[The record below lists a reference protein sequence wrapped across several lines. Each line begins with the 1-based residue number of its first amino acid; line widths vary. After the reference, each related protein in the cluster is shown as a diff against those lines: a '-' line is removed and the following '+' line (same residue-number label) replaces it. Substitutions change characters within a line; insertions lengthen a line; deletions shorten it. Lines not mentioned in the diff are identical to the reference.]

1 MRKSIF
7 KKDKN
12 YTFSDYFAF
21 NYPADEIAK
30 ELGYSV
36 QFKIL
41 TLPVETAI
49 DAHIVK
55 KLTSAYYELLPKIN
69 LNSQIA
75 KREVMI
81 APLLHAL
88 IHQIDVR
95 LNIEYPLDIED
106 SRLGGSLDYLLCGEQ
121 EIVVIEAKKSDLDR
135 GFNQLM
141 AELIALDHYEDTENP
156 SMLYGAITIGESWR
170 FAQLDRKKKCIQRDI
185 HSFRFPEDT
194 RDILAI
200 LKGLLIIDKAKF

>member
-30 ELGYSV
+30 ELGYTV
-36 QFKIL
+36 QFQIL
-41 TLPVETAI
+41 NLPVETAI
-49 DAHIVK
+49 DPNIIK

-69 LNSQIA
+69 LNSEIA
-75 KREVMI
+75 KREVII

-88 IHQIDVR
+88 IRQLDVR
-95 LNIEYPLDIED
+95 LNIEYPLNVED
-106 SRLGGSLDYLLCGEQ
+106 SRLGGSLDYLLRGQQ
-121 EIVVIEAKKSDLDR
+121 EIVVIEAKKHDLDR

-141 AELIALDHYEDTENP
+141 AELIALDHYED
-156 SMLYGAITIGESWR
+156 SKKLSILYGVITIGDIWR
-170 FAQLDRKKKCIQRDI
+170 FVQLDRNKKCILRDI

-200 LKGLLIIDKAKF
+200 LKGILITNEN